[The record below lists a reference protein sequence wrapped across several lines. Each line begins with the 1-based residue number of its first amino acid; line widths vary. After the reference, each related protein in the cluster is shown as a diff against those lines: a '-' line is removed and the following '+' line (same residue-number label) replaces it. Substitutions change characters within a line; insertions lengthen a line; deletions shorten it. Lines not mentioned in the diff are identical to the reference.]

1 MGIILLLGFIILLA
15 AIVGGIGFLIGGVI
29 ILRLPFKIKKNELKV
44 IGTVENIMLQTTEI
58 GQNIYI
64 YLFSFFVYGQLYQA
78 TLNLKKMKYQIGN
91 QVELLCNLNNV
102 REIKLCKNKKLFT
115 ILGIV
120 FIIVSVLLLIL
131 GGRIIFSYYELFNM
145 DM

>member
-58 GQNIYI
+58 GQNIYS

-102 REIKLCKNKKLFT
+102 REIKLCKNKKLFI